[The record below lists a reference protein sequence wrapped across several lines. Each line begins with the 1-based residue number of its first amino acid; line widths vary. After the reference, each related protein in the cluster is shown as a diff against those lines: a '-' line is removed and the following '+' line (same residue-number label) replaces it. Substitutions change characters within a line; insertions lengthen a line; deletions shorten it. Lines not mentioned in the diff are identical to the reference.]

1 MRGPSLHSWENIP
14 VRLSDFWRNME
25 NEFGPRYSH
34 VLADSM
40 ALSELDSMTASV
52 ALNKGVK
59 PKQVW
64 EALCRA
70 QEVPAER
77 WLGVDIEPKQS

>member
-1 MRGPSLHSWENIP
+1 MSWENNQVKI
-14 VRLSDFWRNME
+14 SDFWRNME
-25 NEFGPRYSH
+25 SEFGPRYSH

-40 ALSELDSMTASV
+40 ALTELDSLTPAE

-59 PKQVW
+59 PKQIW

-70 QEVPAER
+70 QDVPVER
-77 WLGVDIEPKQS
+77 WLGVDIEPKDS